1 MRVLHVMASL
11 APSGAERM
19 LEVVGPLAAADGVR
33 STILS
38 TGEDGIGPF
47 APRLAAAGYALHH
60 IPFSRDAAF
69 LWRLAGWLRRERFD
83 VVHIHCE
90 RASFWIAA
98 ASWAADTRRI
108 VRTFHAIFAFQ
119 GVLRWRRALQ
129 RTAIR
134 RLFGVTGTAHSASV
148 IANEARLFANS
159 VRFVPAWIDPAF
171 RPPTAG
177 EREQARRQ
185 FGLAPDTVA
194 LVCVG
199 SCMAVKNHTSLIE
212 AVARLVGLGHD
223 LLLLHAGTGPLE
235 TAEKEAAAALGI
247 TDRVRFLG
255 PVDDVRG
262 LLQAADLFAMPS
274 LREGL
279 GVAAL
284 EALACGLPALFTE
297 TDGLRDM
304 RELAPVARWTG
315 LDAGPIAA
323 GLAEL
328 IAIPPAER
336 QAWAAIAAAATQQ
349 RHGAA
354 ASWSIL
360 HAIYTNRPSST

>member
-1 MRVLHVMASL
+1 MRVLHVLAGL

-19 LEVVGPLAAADGVR
+19 LEVAGPLAAADGVR

-38 TGEDGIGPF
+38 TGEGDIGPF

-60 IPFSRDAAF
+60 IPFSRNATF
-69 LWRLAGWLRRERFD
+69 LRHLAGWLRRERFD

-98 ASWAADTRRI
+98 AAWAAGTPRI

-129 RTAIR
+129 RAILR
-134 RLFGVTGTAHSASV
+134 HLFGVTGTAHSASV
-148 IANEARLFANS
+148 ITNEARLFGNPL
-159 VRFVPAWIDPAF
+159 RFVPAWIDPGFQPA
-171 RPPTAG
+171 RSE

-185 FGLAPDTVA
+185 FGLAPDRVA

-199 SCMAVKNHTSLIE
+199 SCMAVKNHIALIE
-212 AVARLVGLGHD
+212 AVARLVEQGHD

-235 TAEKEAAAALGI
+235 RAEQEAAAALGI
-247 TDRVRFLG
+247 AGRVRFLG

-262 LLQAADLFAMPS
+262 LLQAADIFAMPS

-279 GVAAL
+279 GIAAL

-297 TDGLRDM
+297 TDGLRDL
-304 RELAPVARWTG
+304 RDLGPVARWTG
-315 LDAGPIAA
+315 MDAEAIAG

-328 IAIPPAER
+328 IAIPAAER
-336 QAWAAIAAAATQQ
+336 QAQAIAAARTTQQ

>member
-1 MRVLHVMASL
+1 MRVLHVLAGL

-19 LEVVGPLAAADGVR
+19 LEVVAPLAAADGVR
-33 STILS
+33 ATILS

-60 IPFSRDAAF
+60 IPFRRDIAF
-69 LWRLAGWLRRERFD
+69 LRDLAVWLRRERFD

-98 ASWAADTRRI
+98 ASWAAGTRRI

-119 GVLRWRRALQ
+119 GLLRWRRALQ
-129 RTAIR
+129 RAVLR
-134 RLFGVTGTAHSASV
+134 HLFGVTGTAHSASV
-148 IANEARLFANS
+148 IANEARLFANP
-159 VRFVPAWIDPAF
+159 VHFVPAWIDPCF
-171 RPPTAG
+171 QPPSTE
-177 EREQARRQ
+177 ERAQARQR
-185 FGLAPDTVA
+185 FGLGPDTVA

-212 AVARLVGLGHD
+212 AVARLAGQGHD

-235 TAEKEAAAALGI
+235 GAEMEAATALGI
-247 TDRVRFLG
+247 PDRVRFLG
-255 PVDDVRG
+255 PIDDVRG
-262 LLQAADLFAMPS
+262 LLRAGDLFAMPS

-279 GVAAL
+279 GIAAL

-304 RELAPVARWTG
+304 RDLGPVARWTG
-315 LDAGPIAA
+315 ADAGSIAD
-323 GLAEL
+323 GLADL
-328 IAIPPAER
+328 LAIPAAQR
-336 QAWAAIAAAATQQ
+336 WAQAATAAAATQQ

-354 ASWSIL
+354 AAWAIL
-360 HAIYTNRPSST
+360 RRLYTTRPSST